1 MPRKTLRERL
11 RRPLLILFPILLAA
25 VGAAYYLAEEPYVST
40 DDAFVRAAKESVN
53 ARVAGQVVEIA
64 VIDNQRVQRGQLLF
78 QIDPEPYQIAV
89 DQAEARLG
97 SARLQIDELK
107 ATFRQ
112 QLAELQSASAS
123 ADFDQREYARRK
135 ALVTDGWTPRE
146 VFDRADM
153 DSQGR
158 PSAHRRRS
166 NNRSPTPWPRWT
178 AIRISTSIAIRR
190 SAQPRPSSTGPG
202 SISPTRRWWRPTTA
216 S

>member
-1 MPRKTLRERL
+1 MTVMPLTVIAHSAQGNAAQPVEVDARVSPTLDRVTSDRPPAIPKKTLRERL
-11 RRPLLILFPILLAA
+11 RRPLLTAFPVTLVA

-64 VIDNQRVQRGQLLF
+64 VKDNERARKGQLLF

-97 SARLQIDELK
+97 TARLQIGELK

-112 QLAELQSASAS
+112 QLAELQSAKDS
-123 ADFDQREYARRK
+123 ADFDKLEYRRRK

-146 VFDRADM
+146 DFDRA
-153 DSQGR
+153 
-158 PSAHRRRS
+158 
-166 NNRSPTPWPRWT
+166 
-178 AIRISTSIAIRR
+178 I
-190 SAQPRPSSTGPG
+190 
-202 SISPTRRWWRPTTA
+202 
-216 S
+216 